1 VQRRKNDVQVILK
14 DRLDDEEYEIHLIL
28 LLFEVAYNSGMRQ
41 M

>member
-1 VQRRKNDVQVILK
+1 VQRRENDVQVVLE
-14 DRLDDEEYEIHLIL
+14 DCLDDKEYEIHLIL